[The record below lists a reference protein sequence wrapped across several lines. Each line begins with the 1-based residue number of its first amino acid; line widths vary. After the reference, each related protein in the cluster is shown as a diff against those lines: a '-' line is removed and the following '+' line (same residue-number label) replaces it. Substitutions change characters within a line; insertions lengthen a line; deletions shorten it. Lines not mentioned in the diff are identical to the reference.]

1 MTMIELYE
9 QIVTSFLQVPK
20 VTELLKEPV
29 QVIPDEDPEMTLLP
43 PGEQPGKAGRPEYRV
58 TAIFRGT
65 KGEAYTECPEA
76 FEGTL
81 QEALDLPV
89 SERGIHAAALASI
102 NAVMSYLNQCPGTFS
117 DDEETHIRYADAL
130 YRHVRSQYGTDHIVL
145 IGYDGY
151 IVKKFVDEGM
161 DFWTLD
167 RNPDHI
173 TKNRFE
179 HVIVNSAKYNRESC
193 YAWGR
198 LFILTG
204 SSLCNG
210 TAVQYLDHQIPVLF
224 YGITCAAAATLLG
237 LSWFSPDLR

>member
-9 QIVTSFLQVPK
+9 QIVSSFLKVPG
-20 VTELLKEPV
+20 VTELLDEPV
-29 QVIPDEDPEMTLLP
+29 SVSADPEPEVTLLP
-43 PGEQPGKAGRPEYRV
+43 PGESPGQANRPEYRV
-58 TAIFRGT
+58 TAAFRDT
-65 KGEAYTECPEA
+65 NGEAYTESPQA

-81 QEALDLPV
+81 QQVLDLPV
-89 SERGIHAAALASI
+89 TQHGICAASLAAI
-102 NAVMSYLNQCPGTFS
+102 NAVMSYLNLSPGTFP
-117 DDEETHIRYADAL
+117 EEEQAHVQYADEL
-130 YRHVRSQYGTDHIVL
+130 YQYVSGHYGKDHIVL

-151 IVKKFVDEGM
+151 IVKKFVEEGM

-179 HVIVNSAKYNRESC
+179 HVIVNSARHNRESC

-198 LFILTG
+198 LIILTG

-210 TAVQYLDHQIPVLF
+210 TAVQFLDHQIPVLL
-224 YGITCAAAATLLG
+224 YGITCAGAAALLG
-237 LSWFSPDLR
+237 LEWFPPAG